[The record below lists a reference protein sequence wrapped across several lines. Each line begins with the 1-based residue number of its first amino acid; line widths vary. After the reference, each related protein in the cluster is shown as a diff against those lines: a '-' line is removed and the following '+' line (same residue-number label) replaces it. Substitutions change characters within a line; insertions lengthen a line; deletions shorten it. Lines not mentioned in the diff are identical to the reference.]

1 MAAKTLFDSG
11 VSAKLFL
18 DQRQFYPEPN
28 KVAEMYSDVTPFK
41 TFLMKLGVKPVDDVL
56 YKLFENEST
65 FVKRECTTTTATAV
79 ADSDSASSALTLT
92 GQVGLPTTVATS
104 YNGMV
109 FEVWDSTKTTKRGLA
124 VATYSSTSA
133 ITLKLLGGD
142 AFTTVSGDYLIYQ
155 FRIRGEGSVALEAES
170 KQPAVVWNSTA
181 FLSDSCELTKDLAKA
196 KLRGYSDDMQF
207 QREEMFKRYSS
218 SMEQSLLT
226 SVSTV
231 KTNLTAADTAYWTEA
246 NLRTASDANSVSGSL
261 RTTYGYI
268 PILENLG
275 TTYSG
280 AGVISADTN
289 TFKIDAAST
298 SYADFIKYD
307 EVIYDKRN
315 NAESVDFIG
324 RGALTLLAQK
334 IVDPDANFTWKGQ
347 VSLGSPQMMLKLGF
361 KSLELNTIHGT
372 HNLTPTRSLRN
383 QYNNYWLVPNYEN
396 VGIAQFEADQ
406 YLNNVKTDN
415 DYEGVKDVIKSKK
428 GLFMTLLKTHHM
440 IVLR

>member
-1 MAAKTLFDSG
+1 
-11 VSAKLFL
+11 
-18 DQRQFYPEPN
+18 
-28 KVAEMYSDVTPFK
+28 
-41 TFLMKLGVKPVDDVL
+41 
-56 YKLFENEST
+56 
-65 FVKRECTTTTATAV
+65 
-79 ADSDSASSALTLT
+79 
-92 GQVGLPTTVATS
+92 
-104 YNGMV
+104 MV
-109 FEVWDSTKTTKRGLA
+109 FEVWDSTKTTKRGMC
-124 VATYSSTSA
+124 VATYSSSSA
-133 ITLKLLGGD
+133 ITVKLLGGD
-142 AFTTVSGDYLIYQ
+142 AFTTVSGDYFIYQ

-196 KLRGYSDDMQF
+196 KLRGYSNDMQF

-246 NLRTASDANSVSGSL
+246 NLRTLVDNSLTTSL

-268 PILENLG
+268 PILENIG
-275 TTYSG
+275 TTYNG
-280 AGVISADTN
+280 AGAINADTN
-289 TFKIDAAST
+289 TFKFAAADT

-307 EVIYDKRN
+307 EIIYDKRN
-315 NAESVDFIG
+315 SNQSVDFVG

-347 VSLGSPQMMLKLGF
+347 VTLSPPQMMLNLGF

-383 QYNNYWLVPNYEN
+383 QYNNYWLIPNYEN
-396 VGIAQFEADQ
+396 IGVAQFEADQ
-406 YLNNVKTDN
+406 FLNNVKTDN
-415 DYEGVKDVIKSKK
+415 DYEGIKDVVKSKK
-428 GLFMTLLKTHHM
+428 GLYMTLLKSHHM
-440 IVLR
+440 IVLK